1 MEDGRTEAVPIE
13 AGADVRLLRDSEAVK
28 AAEEGHQWAWN
39 LLVERL
45 APAVWSQARA
55 GGLGDQEAA
64 EVFRLTWM
72 RAADRLST
80 FSASSIRSWCE
91 DTAERER
98 VRITGLQ

>member
-1 MEDGRTEAVPIE
+1 MEEGRPEVVQFDF
-13 AGADVRLLRDSEAVK
+13 DVRVLGDLEAIK

-45 APAVWSQARA
+45 APTVWSQARA

-72 RAADRLST
+72 RAADRLTT
-80 FSASSIRSWCE
+80 FGASSLRTWFE
-91 DTAERER
+91 DTAERES
-98 VRITGLQ
+98 VRITGLP

>member
-1 MEDGRTEAVPIE
+1 MEDGRTEAVQSD
-13 AGADVRLLRDSEAVK
+13 ADVRPLGDLEAVK

-45 APAVWSQARA
+45 APAVWSQAQA

-64 EVFRLTWM
+64 EVFRLAWM

-80 FSASSIRSWCE
+80 FHTSSLRSWFE
-91 DTAERER
+91 DTTERES

>member
-1 MEDGRTEAVPIE
+1 MEDGRREAVQFD
-13 AGADVRLLRDSEAVK
+13 ADADVRLLGDLEAVK

-39 LLVERL
+39 LLVDRL
-45 APAVWSQARA
+45 APAVWSQAQA

-72 RAADRLST
+72 RAADRLSS
-80 FSASSIRSWCE
+80 FSTSSLRSWFE

-98 VRITGLQ
+98 VRFTGLR